1 MILINSRLIPTW
13 SGVNDPWIFRL
24 SPIIFADQIVKVFDS
39 STNVSVLSGLSKE
52 QRISFSLFF
61 FRISGVIKL
70 KRTKHLIH
78 QMTSSEAV
86 VPTERSP
93 LPREITYPS
102 TITFH
107 PVKWNSYPLPPPLH
121 PHSFTLIR
129 NFFCNSNYTGGM
141 RGVIYS

>member
-1 MILINSRLIPTW
+1 MNISTIP
-13 SGVNDPWIFRL
+13 
-24 SPIIFADQIVKVFDS
+24 PIIFADQIVKVRWTFP
-39 STNVSVLSGLSKE
+39 GLSNSKE
-52 QRISFSLFF
+52 FFSFSFF
-61 FRISGVIKL
+61 SFLSFIFFSCISGVIKL

-107 PVKWNSYPLPPPLH
+107 PVKWNSYPSIPLH

-129 NFFCNSNYTGGM
+129 NFFCNSNYTRM
-141 RGVIYS
+141 RGVIYP

>member
-1 MILINSRLIPTW
+1 MNISTIP
-13 SGVNDPWIFRL
+13 
-24 SPIIFADQIVKVFDS
+24 PIIFADQIVKVRYDERSLVFR
-39 STNVSVLSGLSKE
+39 TVKNFFLFPFFP
-52 QRISFSLFF
+52 FSLLFF
-61 FRISGVIKL
+61 FSCISGVIKL

-107 PVKWNSYPLPPPLH
+107 PVKWNSYPSIPLH

-129 NFFCNSNYTGGM
+129 NFFCNSNYTRM
-141 RGVIYS
+141 RGVIYP